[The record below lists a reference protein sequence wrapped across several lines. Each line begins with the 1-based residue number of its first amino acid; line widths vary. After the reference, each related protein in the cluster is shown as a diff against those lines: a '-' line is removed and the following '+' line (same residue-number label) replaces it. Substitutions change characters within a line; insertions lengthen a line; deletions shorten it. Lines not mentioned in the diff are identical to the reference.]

1 MEAPG
6 RTPAARAAPGLHHP
20 GKGRTERGRGGVQP
34 LRPMHEGWA
43 VTPAPAQPRPR
54 LPEER
59 PRPGS
64 PHPLPPTP
72 PPQPSGGRGAPGR
85 GRRGVS
91 GPGRGDSR
99 VAHVDPGGDLVAG
112 LAREA
117 VAAAAIREQVVEI
130 LHGELERARHG
141 GGRALHARAAA
152 SEGRAAGS
160 AGRGLRS
167 RDPPRPALEAGPQG
181 AGSGEARA
189 SRRAQLR
196 QVCAPLGARGTR
208 GKTSGPESGAEMLPP
223 WSFGESSSRP
233 PLKHGRAVTTL
244 D

>member
-1 MEAPG
+1 MEASG
-6 RTPAARAAPGLHHP
+6 RTPAARAAPVLHHP
-20 GKGRTERGRGGVQP
+20 GKGRTALGWGGVQP
-34 LRPMHEGWA
+34 LRPTHEGWA

-54 LPEER
+54 LREER

-85 GRRGVS
+85 GWRGVS
-91 GPGRGDSR
+91 GPEGGDSR

-141 GGRALHARAAA
+141 GGRALHARAAS

-167 RDPPRPALEAGPQG
+167 RDPPRPAPEAGPQG

-189 SRRAQLR
+189 PRRAQLR
-196 QVCAPLGARGTR
+196 EVCAPLGARGTR

-223 WSFGESSSRP
+223 WSFGESSSHP
-233 PLKHGRAVTTL
+233 PLRHGRAVTPL